1 MRFTDLQAIKLYILY
16 YFFIINY
23 NWGIPYS
30 IITNSD
36 TLMITFAKT
45 PYLINK
51 LFIILFVR

>member
-16 YFFIINY
+16 YFFTIKY

-30 IITNSD
+30 IITNSG

-45 PYLINK
+45 P
-51 LFIILFVR
+51 